1 MRHGS
6 YLILRLEEDP
16 DEEVEEVV
24 TAPTVA
30 AVYVINSVLN
40 LKRKAEVVISDLV
53 EEGLIMV
60 YFRSPKELKISSA

>member
-6 YLILRLEEDP
+6 CLVLRLEEDP
-16 DEEVEEVV
+16 NEEVEEVV

-40 LKRKAEVVISDLV
+40 LKRKAEVRSDLV

>member
-40 LKRKAEVVISDLV
+40 LKRKAEVRSDLV

>member
-40 LKRKAEVVISDLV
+40 LKRKAEVRSDLV

-60 YFRSPKELKISSA
+60 HFRSPKELKISSA

>member
-6 YLILRLEEDP
+6 CLVLRLEEDP
-16 DEEVEEVV
+16 NEEVEEVV

-40 LKRKAEVVISDLV
+40 LKRKAEVRSDLV

-60 YFRSPKELKISSA
+60 HFRSTKELKISLA

>member
-6 YLILRLEEDP
+6 YLILRLED
-16 DEEVEEVV
+16 DSNEEVEEVV

-40 LKRKAEVVISDLV
+40 LKRKAEVRSDLV
-53 EEGLIMV
+53 EEGLLMV